1 MYLRTQDDDAIVDL
15 DKFTA
20 IVAEDGKVF
29 INMYDGNSLLAGE
42 YKDQERAKEV
52 LQEIYATLDVMS
64 RYEMPIV

>member
-1 MYLRTQDDDAIVDL
+1 MFLRTQNDDAIVDL

-29 INMYDGNSLLAGE
+29 IHLYDGNSLLAGE

-64 RYEMPIV
+64 RYEMPVV

>member
-1 MYLRTQDDDAIVDL
+1 MYLRAQNDDAIVDL

-20 IVAEDGKVF
+20 IVVEDGKVF
-29 INMYDGNSLLAGE
+29 VHLYDGNSLLIGE